1 MSESSKRSVL
11 VTGCSQGSA
20 GNALALQFASQGFRV
35 FATARS
41 LKTLSNLAE
50 KGVEILTLDV
60 TQPESIAAL
69 KAEIVF
75 QTGGSLDILFNNAG
89 ALYEAPAIEADPA
102 RVRSLF
108 NTNVFGLME
117 MVTAFTPLLLATVA
131 SGHEPTIINV
141 ASVLA
146 RLPGP
151 FTSAYNATKAAV
163 AAYSDTLRLEVQP
176 LGIRVVTL
184 YMGEVSTPLM
194 TTDNIN
200 FGSESIY
207 RDAETAVKQRTV
219 THLEKT
225 MPPEQFAREVIGE
238 IVGGKRY
245 FLWKGSNAF
254 IVWLLNAV
262 GPRTVFDSAMLKG
275 AGLDNKQT
283 RASVFNLGQA
293 MAGKKA

>member
-1 MSESSKRSVL
+1 MSQSSKRSVL

-20 GNALALQFASQGFRV
+20 GNALALQFAAEGFRV

-50 KGVEILTLDV
+50 AGIEILTLDV
-60 TQPESIAAL
+60 TQPESIAAV
-69 KAEIVF
+69 KSQIASR
-75 QTGGSLDILFNNAG
+75 TGGSLHILFNNAG
-89 ALYEAPAIEADPA
+89 ASSVP
-102 RVRSLF
+102 
-108 NTNVFGLME
+108 
-117 MVTAFTPLLLATVA
+117 

-146 RLPGP
+146 RLPSP

-163 AAYSDTLRLEVQP
+163 AAYSDTLRLEVRP

-184 YMGEVSTPLM
+184 YMGEVSTSLM

-200 FGSESIY
+200 FGPESIY
-207 RDAETAVKQRTV
+207 RDAEAAVKQRTV

-225 MPPEQFAREVIGE
+225 MPPKQFSREVVCE
-238 IVGGKRY
+238 IVNGKRS

-254 IVWLLNAV
+254 TVWLLNAV
-262 GPRTVFDSAMLKG
+262 GPRTVFDSTMVKVAR
-275 AGLDNKQT
+275 LDNKQT
-283 RASVFNLGQA
+283 KASVFKQGQTA
-293 MAGKKA
+293 AGKMA